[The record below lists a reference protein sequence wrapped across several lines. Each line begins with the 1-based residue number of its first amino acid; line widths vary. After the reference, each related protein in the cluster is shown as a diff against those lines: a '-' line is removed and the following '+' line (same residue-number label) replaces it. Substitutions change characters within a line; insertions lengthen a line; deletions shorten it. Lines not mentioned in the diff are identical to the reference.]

1 MADLGEAVRGF
12 LVANAG
18 VLALTST
25 RIYTDVLPQGYS
37 VSIGGALTYTI
48 ISTTHDH
55 MINGLA
61 GIARSRVEFAAFAG
75 TRAGANAIAE
85 AVRASGLVGTTG
97 LVGGVFFDSVMITD
111 GVQTLDERPTD
122 GSQQHRY
129 ITVFDYMIAY
139 QETR

>member
-1 MADLGEAVRGF
+1 MADLGSAVKGF
-12 LVANAG
+12 LIANAG

-25 RIYTDVLPQGYS
+25 RIYPDVLPQDYS
-37 VSIGGALTYTI
+37 VSSGGALTYTI

-61 GIARSRVEFAAFAG
+61 GIARSRVEFAAFSG
-75 TRAGANAIAE
+75 SRLGANAIAE

>member
-25 RIYTDVLPQGYS
+25 RIYPDVLPQAYS
-37 VSIGGALTYTI
+37 VSTGGALTYTI

-75 TRAGANAIAE
+75 TRAAANAIAE

-97 LVGGVFFDSVMITD
+97 LVGGVCFDSVMITD

>member
-25 RIYTDVLPQGYS
+25 RIYPDVLPQAYS
-37 VSIGGALTYTI
+37 VSTGGALTYTI

-75 TRAGANAIAE
+75 TRAAANAIAE

>member
-1 MADLGEAVRGF
+1 
-12 LVANAG
+12 
-18 VLALTST
+18 
-25 RIYTDVLPQGYS
+25 
-37 VSIGGALTYTI
+37 LTYTI

-61 GIARSRVEFAAFAG
+61 GIARSRVEFAAFSG
-75 TRAGANAIAE
+75 SRLGANAIAE